1 MTVEEIKDRIRPF
14 DVDRNGTI
22 SREELQEAVQSLRVW
37 LAWWKA
43 HQGMKEADLSHSSR
57 IDNADEFKRLSRQER
72 SMINK
77 MTKFSDY

>member
-22 SREELQEAVQSLRVW
+22 SREKLQEAVQSLRVW

-57 IDNADEFKRLSRQER
+57 IDNADEFKRLVTYVQQRLHMKISQ
-72 SMINK
+72 SNW
-77 MTKFSDY
+77 